1 MSKLEDEFESMSE
14 VINNYIE
21 MSRNKDN
28 GAGKIYKT
36 IFKRQQLIL
45 CQSQDQSR
53 GMRNLSGTVWCSMEW
68 MWMTWSE

>member
-14 VINNYIE
+14 VINCYVE

-28 GAGKIYKT
+28 GAGNKKAV
-36 IFKRQQLIL
+36 FKRQQLIL

-53 GMRNLSGTVWCSMEW
+53 GMRGLSGTAWCSMAW
-68 MWMTWSE
+68 MWTTWSG

>member
-28 GAGKIYKT
+28 GAGKIYKPFSKDSKLFCVSLK
-36 IFKRQQLIL
+36 IR
-45 CQSQDQSR
+45 
-53 GMRNLSGTVWCSMEW
+53 VE
-68 MWMTWSE
+68 E